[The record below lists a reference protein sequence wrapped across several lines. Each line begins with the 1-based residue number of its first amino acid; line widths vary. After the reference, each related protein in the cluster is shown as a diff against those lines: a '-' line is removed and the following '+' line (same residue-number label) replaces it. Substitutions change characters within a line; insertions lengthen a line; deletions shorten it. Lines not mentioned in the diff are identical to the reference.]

1 MAAWD
6 VPDGTTVHRVFVG
19 TRGEVYEQ
27 KGEVCELARRKDE
40 RKRWVRMEY
49 SNFINELDATWFQ
62 TETEALLAAAMQLDG
77 MGREILERA
86 QQLRTR
92 AGEV

>member
-6 VPDGTTVHRVFVG
+6 VSDGKTVHRVFVG

-27 KGEVCELARRKDE
+27 KGEVCELARQTDD
-40 RKRWVRMEY
+40 RKRWVRLEY
-49 SNFINELDATWFQ
+49 SNFIYELDATWFA
-62 TETEALLAAAMQLDG
+62 TEMEALLAAAMQLEG

>member
-1 MAAWD
+1 M
-6 VPDGTTVHRVFVG
+6 HRVFVG